1 MSYLFR
7 FKNAAV
13 ALGCFAYFL
22 GEASAV
28 SPPPRFETQLFFKGH
43 QYFSESLSPD
53 GEVVAFLS
61 TEQNRNRIGYCLS
74 PDWQTVR
81 WVECPSAGSVGGF
94 FWTGRPREIFFTA
107 REQDGKTRFFT
118 DRLGDGEPCREIAA
132 DSSQHYVLQG
142 FIAEAPPR
150 AILGLWREGGKYQD
164 GYDLNLETGTIRKI
178 FENSHGLV
186 DWTADAQGQVRAG
199 IQYLEDGA
207 AELCSVSGDSVK
219 PIFRVNSNEMLF
231 TAGWG
236 KDGAFY
242 VITNRGENNNVA
254 RLESVDL
261 DTGKTET
268 VFCDPL
274 DRVDIG
280 GVISGGPNQE
290 LLGAYFTDEKMRTY
304 FSDTGLESVF
314 REIQDKVGD
323 GDIMIRSMDRG
334 KQRVLFSLSKDTEP
348 GISGLYD
355 AASKTVEILWRARPD
370 ISSDQ
375 MASMEPICYR
385 ARDGVEIPAYLTLPR
400 SGCKPFPLV
409 LFPHGGPRLRTFW
422 GFDGRV
428 QFLANRGYAVLQPNY
443 RGSKG
448 YGKNFLNAGNRE
460 WGGKMQDDIT
470 DGVAHLV
477 AGGIA
482 DPKRIAIFGGSYGGY
497 AALAGLAFTPDLYA
511 AGICLFGASDLE
523 AFVNEIPCEWHPYIG
538 QIYANVGENQTE
550 EGREFLRGRS
560 PVHFTE
566 NIRAPLFIYHGVH
579 DKLIR
584 KSQSDRFVEKLKTNG
599 QSVTYIVFDD
609 EGHGFSKSENEAA
622 IYDLIEAF
630 LEKHL
635 KPEKAH

>member
-1 MSYLFR
+1 
-7 FKNAAV
+7 
-13 ALGCFAYFL
+13 
-22 GEASAV
+22 
-28 SPPPRFETQLFFKGH
+28 
-43 QYFSESLSPD
+43 
-53 GEVVAFLS
+53 
-61 TEQNRNRIGYCLS
+61 
-74 PDWQTVR
+74 
-81 WVECPSAGSVGGF
+81 
-94 FWTGRPREIFFTA
+94 
-107 REQDGKTRFFT
+107 
-118 DRLGDGEPCREIAA
+118 
-132 DSSQHYVLQG
+132 
-142 FIAEAPPR
+142 
-150 AILGLWREGGKYQD
+150 
-164 GYDLNLETGTIRKI
+164 
-178 FENSHGLV
+178 
-186 DWTADAQGQVRAG
+186 
-199 IQYLEDGA
+199 
-207 AELCSVSGDSVK
+207 
-219 PIFRVNSNEMLF
+219 
-231 TAGWG
+231 
-236 KDGAFY
+236 
-242 VITNRGENNNVA
+242 
-254 RLESVDL
+254 
-261 DTGKTET
+261 
-268 VFCDPL
+268 
-274 DRVDIG
+274 
-280 GVISGGPNQE
+280 
-290 LLGAYFTDEKMRTY
+290 
-304 FSDTGLESVF
+304 
-314 REIQDKVGD
+314 
-323 GDIMIRSMDRG
+323 
-334 KQRVLFSLSKDTEP
+334 
-348 GISGLYD
+348 
-355 AASKTVEILWRARPD
+355 
-370 ISSDQ
+370 
-375 MASMEPICYR
+375 MEPICYR

-409 LFPHGGPRLRTFW
+409 VFPHGGPRLRTFW